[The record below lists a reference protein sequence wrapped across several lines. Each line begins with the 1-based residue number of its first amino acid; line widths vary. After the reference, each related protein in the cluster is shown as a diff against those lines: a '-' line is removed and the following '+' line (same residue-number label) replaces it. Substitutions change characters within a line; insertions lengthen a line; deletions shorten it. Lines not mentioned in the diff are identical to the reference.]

1 MKKVMYTFAV
11 VAMVTM
17 AAVMMMTPGCSNS
30 TTEGSSDS
38 TAVDTAAV
46 VDSTALTGDSTTAKI
61 DTGVAV
67 K

>member
-1 MKKVMYTFAV
+1 MYTFAV

-17 AAVMMMTPGCSNS
+17 VAVMMMTPGCASS

>member
-1 MKKVMYTFAV
+1 MKKVMYTFAA
-11 VAMVTM
+11 VAMVAM
-17 AAVMMMTPGCSNS
+17 VAVMVMTPGCSNS
-30 TTEGSSDS
+30 TTEGSTDS

-61 DTGVAV
+61 DTGVTV